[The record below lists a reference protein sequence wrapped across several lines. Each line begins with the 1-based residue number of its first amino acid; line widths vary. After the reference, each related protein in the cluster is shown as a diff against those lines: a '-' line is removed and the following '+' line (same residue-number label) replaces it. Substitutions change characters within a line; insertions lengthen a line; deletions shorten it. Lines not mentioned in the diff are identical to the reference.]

1 MDEINEDDNIFVG
14 LLIGANYAKALD
26 PIDVILSKR
35 NGPYAIKTRLVWY
48 IVGRVNGTQSRQGIH
63 CSQIGVKQ
71 GDTKDVKKHY
81 SQTKTCV
88 GENDVRDMLTMVYNL
103 EFIGAG
109 PSERKLET
117 SMSRED
123 HKFMK
128 ILQEDTKL
136 KNRHY
141 QVPLSFKD
149 PCVNLRNNRHQARQR
164 FSYMEKN
171 SAKMTISVRITSVL

>member
-1 MDEINEDDNIFVG
+1 M
-14 LLIGANYAKALD
+14 L
-26 PIDVILSKR
+26 
-35 NGPYAIKTRLVWY
+35 TRL
-48 IVGRVNGTQSRQGIH
+48 
-63 CSQIGVKQ
+63 
-71 GDTKDVKKHY
+71 D
-81 SQTKTCV
+81 
-88 GENDVRDMLTMVYNL
+88 NL
-103 EFIGAG
+103 ELMETG
-109 PSERKLET
+109 PADRKLET

-136 KNRHY
+136 KNSHY